1 MESGVPTK
9 SSANQT
15 HEQRTPAA
23 AITASVSITAAG
35 KPRQFG
41 IALDHNVGGG
51 SAGAVEAGCNGSN
64 VVG

>member
-15 HEQRTPAA
+15 HEQRTPTTALV
-23 AITASVSITAAG
+23 ASVSITAPG

-41 IALDHNVGGG
+41 IALGTNVGGE
-51 SAGAVEAGCNGSN
+51 AAMAVE
-64 VVG
+64 